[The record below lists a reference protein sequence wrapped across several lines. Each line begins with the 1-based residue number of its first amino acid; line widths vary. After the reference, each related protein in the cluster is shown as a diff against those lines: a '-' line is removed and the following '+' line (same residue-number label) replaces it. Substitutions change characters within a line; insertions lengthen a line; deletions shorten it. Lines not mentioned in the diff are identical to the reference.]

1 MNKAEIRKLIS
12 KYQDKQLRELIC
24 LLVEKN
30 IWHRRHFLN
39 TAKNEK
45 QALKL
50 AKEGLEK
57 GQGCQ
62 DEISVSLQDIRQ
74 EDFYMVRHGKNQIWS

>member
-30 IWHRRHFLN
+30 IMAQKAFLEYC
-39 TAKNEK
+39 KK
-45 QALKL
+45 
-50 AKEGLEK
+50 
-57 GQGCQ
+57 
-62 DEISVSLQDIRQ
+62 
-74 EDFYMVRHGKNQIWS
+74 